1 MSMTRRDKTMT
12 ITSVEA
18 FRTSDG
24 MLHQSEGEAYAHEN
38 DLEVVRNLQELFDD
52 KASYEF
58 GPGDMWTAE
67 ILIENRHALRKILT
81 GGKDVRLNLAL
92 ETCGEGS

>member
-1 MSMTRRDKTMT
+1 MA
-12 ITSVEA
+12 IQPVEA

-38 DLEVVRNLQELFDD
+38 DLKVKEDLQELFDD

-81 GGKDVRLNLAL
+81 GGHDDRS
-92 ETCGEGS
+92 E